1 MQFDWR
7 TEEEDPLTPE
17 SPRPQ
22 PAAPKHRWLIWLSLT
37 AVIILSGFLVYY
49 QLNQRVD
56 AAHAEIEADVL
67 AAFYLAQQALIQ
79 GDPELLATVLSRQD
93 QQWYREWQ
101 AVAENGR
108 YPPAIPPLLTAAG
121 DVEVVAVHLS
131 SQLDAAEIVWQRPYR
146 RQSANSGSD
155 HVWLQGIDFYHK
167 TNRGWLWMPPEEDY
181 WGDWQSQTGHYLHL
195 MYPERDEA
203 FAAGLATALD
213 DLLRTWCEDGLPAQ
227 LECPTR
233 PPWNLR
239 LARNPGALNNVNPA
253 NQGRPPTLSASSL
266 PLPALPSPSLLGWPV
281 DEAGQEALRRHYGLQ
296 LGTALIQYNVQ
307 RYDRLSGR
315 SEIVSILGQMG
326 LLDWPPPVA
335 LPLPTTAVTDDM
347 VVHCTTAAGGRL
359 WQYDRLGD
367 AWQLLLPQQSV
378 YEFMPWPGGAG
389 LFLGSREETAA
400 GLQVTFS
407 RYLDGR
413 LFPIYQFQPAA
424 AAHSSRPYEFGRLLR
439 RGQDNSQLM
448 LLAGSVDA
456 RQRYW
461 LDGAGCTASDCPL
474 TRLDDT
480 LNGMGWSPDGRY
492 GFVQERNG
500 FWLIDETGEQ
510 LRSLNMPGTWLDNE
524 RFAYVTWPTRFLPGA
539 QVAPE
544 LVIVAVSPD
553 EPDWVIPL
561 ADLLAQQGAGQNLFL
576 GTVLANP
583 VDRDSLVLMGTR
595 VWFDTGP
602 QDTRYYFAL
611 LELDQPAAKLTLL
624 PTNIQW
630 PETFPTISPDG
641 RWLILIGPRDDL
653 PILELVDLQQEAG
666 WYAPLATSADLV
678 ASLPWQWGHLPVTL
692 APDGRTLAV
701 LYAGIIHLFDLVT
714 GEPAALVPPQPG
726 CMNLAWLR

>member
-7 TEEEDPLTPE
+7 TEGDDPLTPE

-213 DLLRTWCEDGLPAQ
+213 DLLQTWCEGGLPAQ

-239 LARNPGALNNVNPA
+239 LARNPEALNNVNLA

-307 RYDRLSGR
+307 HYERLFGR

-335 LPLPTTAVTDDM
+335 LPPPATAVTDDL

-367 AWQLLLPQQSV
+367 AWQPLLPQQLF
-378 YEFMPWPGGAG
+378 YEFMPWPGGEG
-389 LFLGSREETAA
+389 FFLGSREETAA
-400 GLQVTFS
+400 GLEVTFS

-424 AAHSSRPYEFGRLLR
+424 AAHSGRPYEFGGLLR

-448 LLAGSVDA
+448 LLVGSADA